1 MALTQEDLQ
10 QIVDAV
16 NQSKGDDIPDLPAFK
31 QSSFYTTWSSAFQS
45 LGLTGVIA
53 IPNTAFDEWLY
64 WFQEWGKA
72 FVKNYNDF
80 KDLVNQTFTELNK
93 DIETI
98 NGDLTTLHQKDNDI
112 EKEINDK
119 ITGIISPN
127 VIESLAALKEKYPN
141 GVTGIWVS
149 VEDGHKYGW
158 INGDWTDAGVYQ
170 SVGIPNDFISSD
182 MLSGNTRVISIY
194 VNNRSGGAVF
204 DIDSINMTLTSSNGY
219 ANFGK
224 HSDLI
229 PTITLNLEFPSNVIY
244 YDFKLKVLGVT
255 DYVWKLTSDQALIGI
270 INQDLSVIDLRVTNY
285 SIDGVNAKTGKINT
299 YIYNNNIS
307 GGGKFDIDTV
317 NKLLVVTGAYI
328 NHGTNSELIPDVSL
342 SLSNNINVIYYDF
355 ANKVLGVA
363 DDVSKVYNQKELI
376 GIINPDLS
384 VVDLKVTNYSIDGV
398 NAKTGKINT
407 YIYNNNI
414 SGGGKFDIDTVN
426 KLLVVTG
433 SYINHGTNSELIPDA
448 SLSLSNDINVV
459 YYDFANKVLG
469 VADDVSKVY
478 NQKELIGIINP
489 DLSVV
494 DLKVTNYSIDGI
506 NVKTFVRDKFV
517 NHNLHFFGDAVVDID
532 KKTFTANGVYINYDF
547 GGGRSMP
554 NTTLDVSTNTIVYF
568 DTKDGTVK
576 ATDQYGKLKDGQFL
590 LGNFQAGWIQGS
602 FFNSF
607 SRILV
612 VKNGFTYDAA
622 NYKARNALLL
632 NTYMATFGD
641 SITSDQ
647 VSGTGTQIMNA
658 LGAKK
663 TGNFATGWSTG
674 SDWHNGDTN
683 TTTVTLVTPNNTDTN
698 DNVLSNQVRRALQYT
713 TASGQQ
719 ITWTHPIDGVFSLDT
734 TLGTGLGNTDK
745 LPSVIYIAIST
756 NDGKNA
762 SVPIVDDTDDVLAQE
777 YKDLTRNSLASG
789 LRWAIETLQS
799 AYPGVK
805 IFIASPLRARGSS
818 WMNYTNGNIKR
829 DIIQK
834 IAKFTSVY
842 FIDSFSESGFSNL
855 TVPTWTDD
863 GVHPSSIGRP
873 KLVDYVTN
881 EIRKRF

>member
-1 MALTQEDLQ
+1 MDKLKTTELPNGLDQTFRNDLIDNFEAIQ
-10 QIVDAV
+10 NGIDD
-16 NQSKGDDIPDLPAFK
+16 QSEIMLKEIE
-31 QSSFYTTWSSAFQS
+31 TH
-45 LGLTGVIA
+45 LGGVHLQDQNEVSQARI
-53 IPNTAFDEWLY
+53 DKD
-64 WFQEWGKA
+64 G
-72 FVKNYNDF
+72 KNY
-80 KDLVNQTFTELNK
+80 
-93 DIETI
+93 ETLKSRI
-98 NGDLTTLHQKDNDI
+98 DDTQSAAETSLAEERKTKSEVEGARTNNNSKTYESLKKRLDEQENDLTN
-112 EKEINDK
+112 NMNYK
-119 ITGIISPN
+119 ISQISSMP
-127 VIESLAALKEKYPN
+127 ETFSSLVDLKNSYPN
-141 GVTGIWVS
+141 GRTGIFVTA
-149 VEDGHKYGW
+149 DTGHKYIW
-158 INGDWTDAGVYQ
+158 VNNTWTDSGVYQ
-170 SVGIPNDFISSD
+170 SVGISNNSVTSE
-182 MLSGNTRVISIY
+182 MLSGNTRYISIY
-194 VNNRSGGAVF
+194 VNNKSGGAVF
-204 DIDSINMTLTSSNGY
+204 NIDSINMTLTSSNCY

-229 PTITLNLEFPSNVIY
+229 PTITLNLEFTSNVIY
-244 YDFKLKVLGVT
+244 YDFALKVLGVT

-270 INQDLSVIDLRVTNY
+270 VNQDLSVVDLKVTNY
-285 SIDGVNAKTGKINT
+285 SIDGVDMKTGHINT

-328 NHGTNSELIPDVSL
+328 NHGTNSELIPDTSL
-342 SLSNNINVIYYDF
+342 SLSNDVNVIYYDF
-355 ANKVLGVA
+355 ANKSIGVTDYVA
-363 DDVSKVYNQKELI
+363 KVSNQKELI

-384 VVDLKVTNYSIDGV
+384 VFDLKVTNYSIDGV
-398 NAKTGKINT
+398 N
-407 YIYNNNI
+407 
-414 SGGGKFDIDTVN
+414 
-426 KLLVVTG
+426 
-433 SYINHGTNSELIPDA
+433 
-448 SLSLSNDINVV
+448 
-459 YYDFANKVLG
+459 
-469 VADDVSKVY
+469 
-478 NQKELIGIINP
+478 
-489 DLSVV
+489 
-494 DLKVTNYSIDGI
+494 
-506 NVKTFVRDKFV
+506 VKTSVRDKYIH
-517 NHNLHFFGDAVVDID
+517 HNIHFFGDAIVDID

-568 DTKDGTVK
+568 DTKDGIVK
-576 ATDQYGKLKDGQFL
+576 ATDQYNKLKDGQFL

-612 VKNGFTYDAA
+612 VKNGITYDAA
-622 NYKARNALLL
+622 GYKARNALLL

-674 SDWHNGDTN
+674 SDWHDGTTN

-719 ITWTHPIDGVFSLDT
+719 VTWTHPIDGEFSLDKS
-734 TLGTGLGNTDK
+734 LGTGLGNTDK

-805 IFIASPLRARGSS
+805 IFIASPLQARGSS
-818 WMNYTNGNIKR
+818 WMNYTNANIKR

-834 IAKFTSVY
+834 VAKFTSVY

-855 TVPTWTDD
+855 TVPAWTVD
-863 GVHPSSIGRP
+863 GVHPSSLGKP

-881 EIRKRF
+881 EIRKKF